1 VLRAAALLLAAAAA
15 GAAPEARWIDAT
27 GGLRTARVVEVLSES
42 VARVEVRLEGG
53 EKVELSGRGLLSLV
67 REREGVELER
77 ALLEAREAAAWGL
90 DLDGARA
97 TLERVLADAPAAWV
111 REYALAAR
119 AIVAERAGEKDAAER
134 LEAFLRDHPDSRF
147 VPDALLARARLR
159 SAAETDVE
167 KAQAPFAE
175 ANREIRRLGGP
186 WLLVQ
191 RARVEAARAL
201 LRRFPTEADFYLDA
215 MTGALEG
222 AADRGEEVAAKI
234 CARAT
239 KAWIELER
247 HVADR
252 ADVVARGYPPLGPL
266 ARMEKLRDVW
276 SFLLPELASDL
287 RRECAET
294 LLLCNRAAEAE
305 AEFRAAE
312 EAAPDRVRRALAVD
326 GARRARDAALRLKSG

>member
-1 VLRAAALLLAAAAA
+1 MVRAAALLLLAAAAA
-15 GAAPEARWIDAT
+15 AAPEARWIDAT
-27 GGLRTARVVEVLSES
+27 GGLRAARVVEVLSES

-53 EKVELSGRGLLSLV
+53 EKIEIPGRGLLSLV

-77 ALLEAREAAAWGL
+77 ALLEARESAAWGI
-90 DLDGARA
+90 DLDRARA
-97 TLERVLADAPAAWV
+97 SLERALADAPAEWV

-119 AIVAERAGEKDAAER
+119 AVVAERAGEKDAAER
-134 LEAFLRDHPDSRF
+134 LEAFLRDFPDSRF
-147 VPDALLARARLR
+147 VPEVLLARARLR
-159 SAAETDVE
+159 SAAEADVE

-191 RARVEAARAL
+191 RARVEAARAI
-201 LRRFPTEADFYLDA
+201 LRRFPNEADFYLDS
-215 MTGALEG
+215 MTGALDG
-222 AADRGEEVAAKI
+222 AAERGEEIAAKI

-247 HVADR
+247 HAADR
-252 ADVVARGYPPLGPL
+252 ADVAARGFAPLGPL

-294 LLLCNRAAEAE
+294 LLLCDRAADAE

-312 EAAPDRVRRALAVD
+312 EAAPDRVRRALAAD
-326 GARRARDAALRLKSG
+326 GARRAREAARKLKSG